1 MDITLKQQYKSLK
14 PFSVNDLPNFMVLT
28 GPNGSGKSQFIQLIY
43 NSIVKQS
50 RESVFAEITNFDCN
64 PNEVTFIQN
73 NLNLF
78 RSSQI
83 GFGGYQQ
90 RMNQAYRTFINTSKS
105 DISSAD
111 DIKKKNYFEN
121 LGILK
126 LIGKNNF
133 KEVTFTEFQDYFVKK
148 NENQNL
154 LEVISDIFYDYRLS
168 EIDLIIR
175 DFSKE
180 DIRRELGIEPWETL
194 RSIIRNSK
202 LPYEINDP
210 SKNSVKD
217 FFTLMITHKDLKC
230 NVEFTDLSSGEKVL
244 MSLAIYLFKYQFYSL
259 KPKLLILDE
268 PDAHLHPE
276 MAYALISIL
285 YDFFVKDL
293 NINVIL
299 TTHSP
304 STIAMVNDDSIFR
317 VSNKDNEFLKK
328 ISKDDAL
335 KLLTSFIPTLNIDY
349 KNHKQVF
356 VESPTDRNYYQAVFE
371 KISIENNVESKL
383 YFISNGYGKGSC
395 TQVIETV
402 ESIRKSQNE
411 SFFGIIDW
419 DKTNNDVNY
428 VKVHGKN
435 NRYSLENYVYD
446 PVYIIILLLQ
456 LEAHNIHSELG
467 ISKNYNQFSL
477 YNDIDL
483 VNKAIEWF
491 FNKIY
496 DKYPA
501 YKSEHGSKRRTYY
514 FNDLEL
520 EFPLWYLEEQGHSV
534 EEKLKIIFPAFGS
547 FRNEGQ
553 LQSELTKIII
563 KSYPLIPLDTVK
575 VFEEILDVKFAK

>member
-14 PFSVNDLPNFMVLT
+14 PFSIKDLPKFMVLT

-50 RESVFAEITNFDCN
+50 KESIFAEITNFDCS

-73 NLNLF
+73 DLNLF
-78 RSSQI
+78 RSNQI

-90 RMNQAYRTFINTSKS
+90 RMNQAYRTFTNTSKN
-105 DISSAD
+105 DISSPD
-111 DIKKKNYFEN
+111 EKKKKSYYEN
-121 LGILK
+121 LEILR
-126 LIGKNNF
+126 LVGKSDF
-133 KEVTFTEFQDYFVKK
+133 KSVTLSEFQDFFVKK

-168 EIDLIIR
+168 EIDLKIR
-175 DFSKE
+175 EYSIE
-180 DIRRELGIEPWETL
+180 EIRKELGVEPWETL
-194 RSIIRNSK
+194 RTIIRNAK

-210 SKNSVKD
+210 SQNSVKD

-244 MSLAIYLFKYQFYSL
+244 MSLAIYLYKYQFYSI

-276 MAYALISIL
+276 MAYALITIL

-317 VSNKDNEFLKK
+317 VSNKDIEFLKK

-356 VESPTDRNYYQAVFE
+356 VESPTDRNYYQ
-371 KISIENNVESKL
+371 SIFDKLAQDHNLESKL

-395 TQVIETV
+395 TQVTETV
-402 ESIRKSQNE
+402 ESIRNTGNQT
-411 SFFGIIDW
+411 FFGIIDW
-419 DKTNNDVNY
+419 DKTNNDKGY
-428 VKVHGKN
+428 VKVHGRE
-435 NRYSLENYVYD
+435 NRYSVENYTYD
-446 PVYIIILLLQ
+446 PVYLIILLLQ
-456 LEAHNIHSELG
+456 LEAHNVHSDLG
-467 ISKNYNQFSL
+467 ISENYNQFNL
-477 YNDIDL
+477 CNDLDL
-483 VNKAIEWF
+483 VNKSINWF
-491 FNKIY
+491 FDKFY
-496 DKYPA
+496 DKFPS
-501 YKSEHGSKRRTYY
+501 YKSEHVNKRKVVF
-514 FNDLEL
+514 FNGVEL
-520 EFPLWYLEEQGHSV
+520 QLPIWYLDIQGHSL
-534 EEKLKIIFPAFGS
+534 EDYLKKCFLALEKY
-547 FRNEGQ
+547 RNEGE

-563 KSYPLIPLDTVK
+563 KSYPLIPLDSVK
-575 VFEEILDVKFAK
+575 VFEDILGVRIVK

>member
-14 PFSVNDLPNFMVLT
+14 PFSIKDLPKFMVLT

-50 RESVFAEITNFDCN
+50 KESIFAEITNFDCS

-73 NLNLF
+73 DLNLF
-78 RSSQI
+78 RSNQI

-90 RMNQAYRTFINTSKS
+90 RMNQAYRTFTNTSKN
-105 DISSAD
+105 DISSPD
-111 DIKKKNYFEN
+111 EKKKKSYYEN
-121 LGILK
+121 LEILR
-126 LIGKNNF
+126 LVGKSDF
-133 KEVTFTEFQDYFVKK
+133 KSVTLSEFQDFFVKK

-175 DFSKE
+175 DYSKDE
-180 DIRRELGIEPWETL
+180 IEEEIGTEPWETL
-194 RSIIRNSK
+194 RTIIKNAK

-210 SKNSVKD
+210 SQNSVKD
-217 FFTLMITHKDLKC
+217 FFTLMITHKDLNC

-244 MSLAIYLFKYQFYSL
+244 MSLAIYLYKYQFYSI
-259 KPKLLILDE
+259 KPKLLIFDE

-317 VSNKDNEFLKK
+317 VSNKDVEFLKK

-371 KISIENNVESKL
+371 KISIENDVESKL

-395 TQVIETV
+395 TQVLETV

-419 DKTNNDVNY
+419 DKTNHDINY
-428 VKVHGKN
+428 VKVHGKS

-446 PVYIIILLLQ
+446 PVYLIILLLQ
-456 LEAHNIHSELG
+456 LEAHNVHSDLG
-467 ISKNYNQFSL
+467 ISKNYNQFNL
-477 YNDIDL
+477 YNDLDL
-483 VNKAIEWF
+483 VNNSIEWF
-491 FNKIY
+491 FNKFY
-496 DKYPA
+496 DKYPS
-501 YKSEHGSKRRTYY
+501 YKSGHVNKRKAHY

-520 EFPLWYLEEQGHSV
+520 ELPIWYLEEQGHSI
-534 EEKLKIIFPAFGS
+534 EEKLKIIFPAFQS

-553 LQSELTKIII
+553 LQLELTKIII

-575 VFEEILDVKFAK
+575 VFEEILDVKIVK